1 MSFKEDDLKIAVAMF
16 EVFDLPKIPIQKDIN
31 DFGEEVTTYILGEFL
46 GVRTVKKIYAC
57 GLKYDLTLVLI
68 TEKTY
73 IEPARV
79 LGRYYEKFF
88 LIEQEVIEELFH
100 LNNYIM
106 RIDSVEKPFKEYLD
120 ILKKLLKRIDKEPI
134 EFAPIIE
141 KKIKEIERA
150 KKISERCDELMAKN
164 LEKNRRYYEGLT
176 TPAPKEETKVRFHRM
191 KEKQKP
197 RFITTSSTLNK
208 KLLRGDKELEKILE
222 ATFEI
227 MKEENEKSK

>member
-1 MSFKEDDLKIAVAMF
+1 MSFLEDDLKIAVAMF
-16 EVFDLPKIPIQKDIN
+16 EAFDLPKIPIQKDIN

-88 LIEQEVIEELFH
+88 LTEQEVIEELFH

-106 RIDSVEKPFKEYLD
+106 RIDSVEKPSKEYLD

-134 EFAPIIE
+134 ECPWGVAPIIE

-150 KKISERCDELMAKN
+150 KKISERCDELIAKN
-164 LEKNRRYYEGLT
+164 LEK
-176 TPAPKEETKVRFHRM
+176 
-191 KEKQKP
+191 KQK
-197 RFITTSSTLNK
+197 
-208 KLLRGDKELEKILE
+208 IL
-222 ATFEI
+222 
-227 MKEENEKSK
+227 

>member
-16 EVFDLPKIPIQKDIN
+16 EAFDLPKIPIQKDIN
-31 DFGEEVTTYILGEFL
+31 DFGEEVTTYILGEFS

-68 TEKTY
+68 AEKTY

-88 LIEQEVIEELFH
+88 LTEQEVIEELFH

-106 RIDSVEKPFKEYLD
+106 RIDSVEKPSKEYLD
-120 ILKKLLKRIDKEPI
+120 ILKKLLKRIDKKPI
-134 EFAPIIE
+134 ECPWGVAPIIE

-150 KKISERCDELMAKN
+150 KKISERCDELIAKN
-164 LEKNRRYYEGLT
+164 LEKNRRYYDGLI
-176 TPAPKEETKVRFHRM
+176 TPAPKDEIEIKFYGM
-191 KEKQKP
+191 GDEK
-197 RFITTSSTLNK
+197 N
-208 KLLRGDKELEKILE
+208 DEL
-222 ATFEI
+222 
-227 MKEENEKSK
+227 